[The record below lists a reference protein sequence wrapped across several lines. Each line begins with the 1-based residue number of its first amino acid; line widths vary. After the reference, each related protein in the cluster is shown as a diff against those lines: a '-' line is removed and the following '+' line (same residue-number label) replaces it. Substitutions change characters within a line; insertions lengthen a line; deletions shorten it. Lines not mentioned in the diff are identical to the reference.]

1 MSENPLDR
9 ALAQLDDKIAR
20 DAKAAAEARKKD
32 QDQKELIR
40 ATVEGYNN
48 HKQTF
53 RSAIAQINAR
63 LEERRYEFMEPR
75 FEPNS
80 DEETVGKYWT
90 AIIHAGIVD
99 PKATVLVFRFL
110 QSGGGVVGIN
120 NPKSNSEV
128 KPVQFW
134 PEEVS
139 DELFTKYLI
148 RTIEEACKD

>member
-1 MSENPLDR
+1 
-9 ALAQLDDKIAR
+9 
-20 DAKAAAEARKKD
+20 
-32 QDQKELIR
+32 
-40 ATVEGYNN
+40 
-48 HKQTF
+48 
-53 RSAIAQINAR
+53 
-63 LEERRYEFMEPR
+63 MEPR